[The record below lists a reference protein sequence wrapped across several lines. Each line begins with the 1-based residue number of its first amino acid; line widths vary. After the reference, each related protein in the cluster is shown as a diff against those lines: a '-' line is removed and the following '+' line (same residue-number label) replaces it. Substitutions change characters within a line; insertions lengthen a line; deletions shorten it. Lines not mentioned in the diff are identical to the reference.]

1 MIPDNLK
8 DALSKQ
14 AQAERERQA
23 RTILGQ
29 AEMEIAEKFAQ
40 ASREYLDNPV
50 ALQLRAMNIVYE
62 GLRSGASMML
72 VPAKVLDTMNLGS
85 FAALGVA
92 EQAKEATRQ
101 SAPPATDS

>member
-1 MIPDNLK
+1 MSLGTFGP
-8 DALSKQ
+8 
-14 AQAERERQA
+14 RERQA

-29 AEMEIAEKFAQ
+29 AEKEIAQNFAE
-40 ASREYLDNPV
+40 ASKGYLDNPV

-72 VPAKVLDTMNLGS
+72 VPATVLDTMNLGS

-92 EQAKEATRQ
+92 EQAKESRRQ
-101 SAPPATDS
+101 SPPPATGS